1 MLISRTLNRELV
13 RETQIHCRG
22 PRSLHSV
29 FSVCLPQLT
38 RDIGAMRPKNRA
50 GVTLVELNKALNGV
64 GLRCLFCLHFI
75 AIIVLLCACLFR
87 SVRRCEGQDGSR
99 TRYRV
104 FETLASKLAKTV
116 LNSRNNFITFVI
128 SPVALPSFFIWN
140 TSISLQDDSFPLTP
154 FLHCQRARFGQTAMQ
169 SKEMI
174 LESSLPC
181 PGDYKR
187 YDSVR
192 KSSYITQH
200 QPK

>member
-1 MLISRTLNRELV
+1 MVRPRASERNLQIALEFSKMLISRTLNRELV

-75 AIIVLLCACLFR
+75 AIIVLLCAGLFR

-104 FETLASKLAKTV
+104 FETLASNLAKTI
-116 LNSRNNFITFVI
+116 LNSRNNFITFILVQ
-128 SPVALPSFFIWN
+128 LRY
-140 TSISLQDDSFPLTP
+140 LH
-154 FLHCQRARFGQTAMQ
+154 FLFGTHQFLY
-169 SKEMI
+169 KMI
-174 LESSLPC
+174 HLL
-181 PGDYKR
+181 
-187 YDSVR
+187 
-192 KSSYITQH
+192 
-200 QPK
+200 